1 MIHDVLELRPTSF
14 PPATKAFAR
23 YFQKPKIRK
32 YGPTIWRRLRPS
44 SGALRGESGNPF
56 RRVREHLH
64 GESQFGSTV
73 AEDPD
78 LSWIDLD
85 LFYWELSEASEKESP
100 LRKAIEL
107 VTTAV
112 TIGGFTRRPG

>member
-1 MIHDVLELRPTSF
+1 MTNYLEEVALHL
-14 PPATKAFAR
+14 PAL
-23 YFQKPKIRK
+23 YV
-32 YGPTIWRRLRPS
+32 
-44 SGALRGESGNPF
+44 GESGNLL

-85 LFYWELSEASEKESP
+85 LFYWELSEASEKRPAPQSD
-100 LRKAIEL
+100 RISN
-107 VTTAV
+107 TAV
-112 TIGGFTRRPG
+112 TIGGF